1 MRPEKL
7 NAAISI
13 IFPNIVVA
21 SIDGVTNEEWDDIK
35 QTVVSLAGKD
45 GEGLFQDLSME
56 DAGKF
61 FQQAGEWHNSLNQE
75 QRIEAAAECCL
86 WLFNN
91 FKSLEGRKHVTT
103 YFGYTASA
111 DGTFTPQEQ
120 VLVQMFSSLILEGK
134 M

>member
-61 FQQAGEWHNSLNQE
+61 FQQAGEWHNSLNQD
-75 QRIEAAAECCL
+75 QRIEAGAECCL
-86 WLFNN
+86 WIYNN
-91 FKSLEGRKHVTT
+91 ISSIEGRKHITT
-103 YFGYTASA
+103 YFSYTASA
-111 DGTFTPQEQ
+111 DGIFSPQEKA
-120 VLVQMFSSLILEGK
+120 LVQMYTSLILEGK